1 MEACEDDLDE
11 LDIKLEEF
19 NQKQDDGLEPST
31 RALGNSKAG
40 QERQL
45 TTIQKAELGKVR
57 EQNASDFAYTVAA
70 ARRSEQRRILSFIR
84 MADFM
89 ICETL
94 QSVLLESVQ
103 EILAATRSA
112 ADNDNDGGSE
122 DDYVLKD
129 DSQIAKDE
137 AKALVLR
144 SGPLFRINLL
154 LEDDGHD
161 LVTIWIC
168 MPQPVVDLWD
178 RAHGEI

>member
-1 MEACEDDLDE
+1 MLEEFHRSAFDTVMEACEDDLDE

-94 QSVLLESVQ
+94 QSVLLDSVQ

-112 ADNDNDGGSE
+112 MDNDDDGGSD
-122 DDYVLKD
+122 DDYELKD
-129 DSQIAKDE
+129 DSEIAKDE
-137 AKALVLR
+137 ALGLH
-144 SGPLFRINLL
+144 SSPLFMIHLL

-161 LVTIWIC
+161 LVTSRIC
-168 MPQPVVDLWD
+168 MP
-178 RAHGEI
+178 